1 MITAAILLCM
11 MICDEND
18 IPYKRYIDIIMDAMA
33 LQITGVSGFCSG
45 FCSGADQRKHQ
56 SSASQAFVKGI
67 HRWPVTGGF
76 PSQRASNA
84 ENASIWWR
92 HHEHTRLSPRHN
104 TSMASDNLMYY
115 FLAMPVWYI
124 TLTNISQWWIPDY
137 IHWNLIALLIL
148 PIIHRKDNLS
158 F

>member
-1 MITAAILLCM
+1 MLHDHGGYFIMYDDLRWKWYTIQTLHWHHNGRDGASNNRRLGLLLRLLFRRRS
-11 MICDEND
+11 
-18 IPYKRYIDIIMDAMA
+18 KKTSKLRV
-33 LQITGVSGFCSG
+33 TGLCEGNP
-45 FCSGADQRKHQ
+45 
-56 SSASQAFVKGI
+56 
-67 HRWPVTGGF
+67 PVTGGF